1 MPREPIPLIRQG
13 GHFDAEKLFVLSYEG
28 TVTEKKYFQDFRAS
42 VYFNNNGL
50 IEIVPLKR
58 PKDNGSDPFSVKKML
73 NWAKKEYGFK
83 ITDEFW
89 LIVDRDDWESIH
101 KLSFDD
107 LVTECKNEENFY
119 LAMSNPCFE
128 IWLVLHL
135 KSLSDF
141 SEEEQALIFENA
153 KIGNKN
159 YIDILVAQLQG
170 GDRGYNKRPNANIY
184 LPLTKIAVERA
195 KLIDNLEEG
204 YPKSIGTHLYK
215 LIEKLIQNEIPN
227 TL

>member
-1 MPREPIPLIRQG
+1 MPREPIPLIREG
-13 GHFDAEKLFVLSYEG
+13 GHIDAEKLFVLSYEG

-42 VYFNNNGL
+42 KYFNNNGL

-58 PKDNGSDPFSVKKML
+58 PKDKGSDPFSVKKLL

-135 KSLSDF
+135 KHLSEF
-141 SEEEQALIFENA
+141 SEEEQVLIFENA

-159 YIDILVAQLQG
+159 HIDILVAQLQG
-170 GDRGYNKRPNANIY
+170 GDRGYNKRPNPNIY
-184 LPLTKIAVERA
+184 LPLTKTAIERA
-195 KLIDNLEEG
+195 KLIDNLEED

-215 LIEKLIQNEIPN
+215 LIEKLIDNESPDA
-227 TL
+227 

>member
-13 GHFDAEKLFVLSYEG
+13 GHINAEKLFVLSYEG
-28 TVTEKKYFQDFRAS
+28 TVTEKQYFQDFRAS
-42 VYFNNNGL
+42 KYFNNNGL

-58 PKDNGSDPFSVKKML
+58 PKDKGSDPFSVKKLL

-83 ITDEFW
+83 TSDEFW
-89 LIVDRDDWESIH
+89 LIIDRDDWESIH
-101 KLSFDD
+101 KLNFDD
-107 LVTECKNEENFY
+107 LVKECKKEENFY

-135 KSLSDF
+135 KNLTEFTD
-141 SEEEQALIFENA
+141 EEKALIFENA
-153 KIGNKN
+153 KIDNKN

-170 GDRGYNKRPNANIY
+170 GDRGYNKRPNPNIY
-184 LPLTKIAVERA
+184 LPLTKTAIVRA
-195 KLIDNLEEG
+195 KSNDIFEED

-215 LIEKLIQNEIPN
+215 LIEQLIDNESPN
-227 TL
+227 A